1 MKTVDKENDTVSE
14 EIKTDESFIY
24 DPIQGK
30 VVPQEEIP
38 DPVFASGTM
47 GFTVAIEPEE
57 GQVCAPFH
65 GIVETLFP
73 TKHAIGLVSDDGKK
87 KLLIHIGMNTVELD
101 GKYFKSYVQPGDMVE
116 KGQRMVEFDMEK
128 IKEEGYPLITPICV
142 VNSEEFEELAVV
154 QQDHVDKGQP
164 FIKAE

>member
-1 MKTVDKENDTVSE
+1 
-14 EIKTDESFIY
+14 
-24 DPIQGK
+24 
-30 VVPQEEIP
+30 
-38 DPVFASGTM
+38 
-47 GFTVAIEPEE
+47 
-57 GQVCAPFH
+57 
-65 GIVETLFP
+65 
-73 TKHAIGLVSDDGKK
+73 
-87 KLLIHIGMNTVELD
+87 
-101 GKYFKSYVQPGDMVE
+101 MVE